1 MCIGFIVTGGAAIAK
16 EVYDKIS
23 KTGTSDKD
31 DFIYTI
37 VGGLIG
43 LCLLLPTIF

>member
-1 MCIGFIVTGGAAIAK
+1 MCIGLIITGGAAIAK

-23 KTGTSDKD
+23 KTGTSDKED
-31 DFIYTI
+31 LLYTVI
-37 VGGLIG
+37 GGCVG